1 MTFDPFNDFETRGYL
16 RNLFGEKDPLIIKHL
31 EHSSFLAGIDAAFK
45 YLSSIKNLSYRE
57 VLYTHKLLFG
67 DMYPWAGQD
76 RAQTAPDFAVS
87 KGNVLFSHPKD
98 AKAAVDYALNIGSS
112 KTFMASRPGEVMGYL
127 AYGHPF
133 LDGNGRTIIVI
144 HTELAQRAGISIEW
158 AATSKT
164 EYLTALTQEI
174 EKPGAGHLDAYLKF
188 HLRKAV
194 GAERLAGHVASTRGL
209 DGRFDEQAEDNKI
222 LGKVTDPALQ
232 ARYKAQEQQRAA
244 YKKHTKPSP

>member
-45 YLSSIKNLSYRE
+45 CLSSIKNLSYCD
-57 VLYTHKLLFG
+57 VLHTHKLLFG

-76 RAQTAPDFAVS
+76 RTQIAPDIAVS
-87 KGNVLFSHPKD
+87 KGSVLFAHPKD
-98 AKAAVDYALNIGSS
+98 AQAAVEYGLKIGSDKS
-112 KTFMASRPGEVMGYL
+112 FMASRPGEVMGYL

-133 LDGNGRTIIVI
+133 LDGNGRTIMVI
-144 HTELAQRAGISIEW
+144 HTELAQRSGISIEW

-174 EKPGAGHLDAYLKF
+174 ETPEAGHLDAYLKPY
-188 HLRKAV
+188 LREAV

-209 DGRFDEQAEDNKI
+209 DGRSDEQAEDNKI

-244 YKKHTKPSP
+244 YKKPSP